1 MFPVSRRVPLDSV
14 VSLLAVAVRNDLA
27 WYTPT
32 RRVSRRATVSP
43 VAARYNVLK
52 LHGLWLRA
60 PRASAYRKKSCKG
73 YGSAREIIEN
83 ASRDSS
89 KREHQRGRR
98 DHASRSDARAPRII
112 DGGTVAG
119 LTDGQLLER
128 FASHRGAEA
137 ELAFTALVMRHGPLV
152 FGVCQSLLRNPHDAE
167 DAFQATF
174 MVLARK
180 AGSIRQPDR
189 LGPWLHG
196 VAHRTAR
203 RLKDKNARRKSHEAE
218 AAVYSDR
225 AHRSNGSSQHPYAL
239 ANQDEIEALHREI
252 ERLPARYKTAIVLC
266 DLQGL
271 THEEAA
277 RRLGRRVGTIS
288 SQVSRARERLRRRL
302 DRRGLAYPG
311 GIVAAAIDSTRPS
324 VLPNALVGSTVK
336 NVMSLS
342 TGLAAGSVP
351 VSIVS
356 LSQGVLRSMLFAKIG
371 LIAAAV
377 VGLGAAATGVG
388 VGVGVV
394 GRAPQPAPHNSPR
407 PSAAR
412 PIRSPSRSPPPQRPT
427 EGRRRTRPRD
437 GIDRPQRNELETDR
451 HGDSC
456 VSRGQQP
463 QLPGRGDRGPN
474 GTPLLSWRV
483 AILPYLGES
492 EKALYG
498 QFKLSE
504 PWDSPHNKA
513 LLAKMPRVYAPA
525 VAKGGEKDK
534 NVTHY
539 LGFVGGA
546 PSSSAIEW

>member
-1 MFPVSRRVPLDSV
+1 MRE
-14 VSLLAVAVRNDLA
+14 
-27 WYTPT
+27 
-32 RRVSRRATVSP
+32 
-43 VAARYNVLK
+43 
-52 LHGLWLRA
+52 LRA
-60 PRASAYRKKSCKG
+60 L
-73 YGSAREIIEN
+73 
-83 ASRDSS
+83 
-89 KREHQRGRR
+89 
-98 DHASRSDARAPRII
+98 I
-112 DGGTVAG
+112 DGGTIAG

-137 ELAFTALVMRHGPLV
+137 ELAFTALVIRHGPLV
-152 FGVCQSLLRNPHDAE
+152 FGVCQSLLRNRHDAE
-167 DAFQATF
+167 DAFQVTF

-189 LGPWLHG
+189 LGPWLLG
-196 VAHRTAR
+196 VAHQTAR
-203 RLKDKNARRKSHEAE
+203 RLKDKNARRKSYEAE

-225 AHRSNGSSQHPYAL
+225 AHPSSGSSQHPSAL
-239 ANQDEIEALHREI
+239 ANHDEIEALHREI

-311 GIVAAAIDSTRPS
+311 GIVAAAIDSTKPS
-324 VLPNALVGSTVK
+324 MLPNVLVGSTVK

-351 VSIVS
+351 GSIVT
-356 LSQGVLRSMLFAKIG
+356 LSQGVLRSMLFAKIR
-371 LIAAAV
+371 LISAAL

-394 GRAPQPAPHNSPR
+394 GRAPQPAP
-407 PSAAR
+407 
-412 PIRSPSRSPPPQRPT
+412 
-427 EGRRRTRPRD
+427 
-437 GIDRPQRNELETDR
+437 
-451 HGDSC
+451 
-456 VSRGQQP
+456 QQP
-463 QLPGRGDRGPN
+463 APERPALNPEPIAVAAASVQGEKTEAEFAPDRETELIVRCATNLKRIAKAIHAYLEANKDNFPAAAIIGPN

-504 PWDSPHNKA
+504 PWDSPNNKD
-513 LLAKMPRVYAPA
+513 LLAKMPKVYALT
-525 VAKGGEKDK
+525 VAKDGEKGK

-539 LGFVGGA
+539 LGFVGGGA
-546 PSSSAIEW
+546 LFDKDRMVSIRSVTDGTSNTLMIAEAVTGVPWTKPEDLTFTGRSLLPRLGGQFKEGFVGVRADGFPRLFKKSLDPTLFVEMITRGGGEPIDLSNAGEGIQVP

>member
-1 MFPVSRRVPLDSV
+1 MRVGV
-14 VSLLAVAVRNDLA
+14 
-27 WYTPT
+27 T
-32 RRVSRRATVSP
+32 RELCA
-43 VAARYNVLK
+43 
-52 LHGLWLRA
+52 
-60 PRASAYRKKSCKG
+60 
-73 YGSAREIIEN
+73 
-83 ASRDSS
+83 
-89 KREHQRGRR
+89 
-98 DHASRSDARAPRII
+98 II

-128 FASHRGAEA
+128 FASQRSAEA

-196 VAHRTAR
+196 VAHQTAR

-218 AAVYSDR
+218 AAVSSDR
-225 AHRSNGSSQHPYAL
+225 AHPSNGSSQPLYAL
-239 ANQDEIEALHREI
+239 ANHDEIEALHREI

-311 GIVAAAIDSTRPS
+311 GIVAAAIESTKPS
-324 VLPNALVGSTVK
+324 VLPKVLVGSTVK

-356 LSQGVLRSMLFAKIG
+356 LSQGVLRSMLFAKIR
-371 LIAAAV
+371 LISAAL

-394 GRAPQPAPHNSPR
+394 GGAPQPAPRQPAPERPALNPEPIAVAAASVPGERTEAEFAPDRETELIVRTATNLKRIANAIHAYLEANNHNFP
-407 PSAAR
+407 PAA
-412 PIRSPSRSPPPQRPT
+412 I
-427 EGRRRTRPRD
+427 
-437 GIDRPQRNELETDR
+437 I
-451 HGDSC
+451 
-456 VSRGQQP
+456 
-463 QLPGRGDRGPN
+463 GPN

-504 PWDSPHNKA
+504 PWDSPNNKV
-513 LLAKMPRVYAPA
+513 LLAKMPKVYAPV
-525 VAKGGEKDK
+525 VAKDGEKDRS
-534 NVTHY
+534 VTHD
-539 LGFVGGA
+539 LGFVGGGA
-546 PSSSAIEW
+546 LFDRDQMVSINSVTDGTSDTLMIAEAVTGVPWTKPEDLAFTGRSLLPQLGGQFKEGFVGVTADGFPRFFKNSLDPTLLVEMITRGGGEIIDLSNAGEGIQVP

>member
-1 MFPVSRRVPLDSV
+1 MRVGV
-14 VSLLAVAVRNDLA
+14 
-27 WYTPT
+27 T
-32 RRVSRRATVSP
+32 RE
-43 VAARYNVLK
+43 
-52 LHGLWLRA
+52 LRA
-60 PRASAYRKKSCKG
+60 
-73 YGSAREIIEN
+73 
-83 ASRDSS
+83 
-89 KREHQRGRR
+89 
-98 DHASRSDARAPRII
+98 II
-112 DGGTVAG
+112 DGGTVTG

-137 ELAFTALVMRHGPLV
+137 EPAFTALVMRHGPLV
-152 FGVCQSLLRNPHDAE
+152 FGVCQSLLRNAHDAE

-189 LGPWLHG
+189 LGPWLYG

-225 AHRSNGSSQHPYAL
+225 ARPSSGSSQNPSAL
-239 ANQDEIEALHREI
+239 ANHDEIEALHREI
-252 ERLPARYKTAIVLC
+252 ERLPARYKAAIVLC

-277 RRLGRRVGTIS
+277 QRLGCRVGTIH

-302 DRRGLAYPG
+302 DRRGLAYPA
-311 GIVAAAIDSTRPS
+311 GIVAAAIDSTKPS
-324 VLPNALVGSTVK
+324 VLPNVLVGSTVK

-351 VSIVS
+351 ASIVT

-371 LIAAAV
+371 LISAAL

-394 GRAPQPAPHNSPR
+394 GRAPQPAP
-407 PSAAR
+407 
-412 PIRSPSRSPPPQRPT
+412 
-427 EGRRRTRPRD
+427 
-437 GIDRPQRNELETDR
+437 
-451 HGDSC
+451 
-456 VSRGQQP
+456 QQP
-463 QLPGRGDRGPN
+463 APNRPALDPEPVAVVAAAAPQPKAEEAPARETELIVLSATKLKRIAKAIHAHLDANDLNFPAAAIIGPN
-474 GTPLLSWRV
+474 GRPLLSWRV

-504 PWDSPHNKA
+504 PWDSPNNKV
-513 LLAKMPRVYAPA
+513 LLAKMPKVYAPA
-525 VAKGGEKDK
+525 VAKDGEKDK
-534 NVTHY
+534 NITHY
-539 LGFVGGA
+539 LGFVGGGA
-546 PSSSAIEW
+546 LFDEGRMVNINSVTDGTSNTLMIAEAVTGVPWTKPEDLAFKGRSLLPQLGGQFKEGFVGVTADGAVRLFKKSLNPRLLVEMITRGATEVIDLSNAGEGIQIP

>member
-1 MFPVSRRVPLDSV
+1 M
-14 VSLLAVAVRNDLA
+14 
-27 WYTPT
+27 
-32 RRVSRRATVSP
+32 
-43 VAARYNVLK
+43 
-52 LHGLWLRA
+52 
-60 PRASAYRKKSCKG
+60 
-73 YGSAREIIEN
+73 
-83 ASRDSS
+83 
-89 KREHQRGRR
+89 
-98 DHASRSDARAPRII
+98 

-128 FASHRGAEA
+128 FASQRGAEA

-189 LGPWLHG
+189 LGPWLYG

-203 RLKDKNARRKSHEAE
+203 RLKEKTARRKSHEAE

-225 AHRSNGSSQHPYAL
+225 ANRLSGSSQHSSAL
-239 ANQDEIEALHREI
+239 ANHDEIEALHREI

-271 THEEAA
+271 THEDAA

-324 VLPNALVGSTVK
+324 VLPNVLVGSTVK
-336 NVMSLS
+336 NVMFLS

-351 VSIVS
+351 VSIVR

-371 LIAAAV
+371 LISAAL

-388 VGVGVV
+388 VGLGVV
-394 GRAPQPAPHNSPR
+394 GRAPQPAPQQTAPERHVPNPEPVAIAAPVQGEKAGAETGPDR
-407 PSAAR
+407 KTELIVRSATNLKRIATA
-412 PIRSPSRSPPPQRPT
+412 ILAYL
-427 EGRRRTRPRD
+427 D
-437 GIDRPQRNELETDR
+437 ANNRNYPAAAI
-451 HGDSC
+451 
-456 VSRGQQP
+456 V
-463 QLPGRGDRGPN
+463 GPD

-513 LLAKMPRVYAPA
+513 LLAKMPRVYAPT

-534 NVTHY
+534 YVTHY
-539 LGFVGGA
+539 LGFVGGGA
-546 PSSSAIEW
+546 LFERDRIVNIRSVDDGTSNTLMIAEALKGVPWTKPEDLAFTGRSLLPQLGDQFEEEFVAAMADGWPRLFKKSIDPTVLVELITRGGKEIIFGSDSGESIEIP

>member
-1 MFPVSRRVPLDSV
+1 MRVG
-14 VSLLAVAVRNDLA
+14 VARE
-27 WYTPT
+27 
-32 RRVSRRATVSP
+32 
-43 VAARYNVLK
+43 
-52 LHGLWLRA
+52 LRA
-60 PRASAYRKKSCKG
+60 
-73 YGSAREIIEN
+73 
-83 ASRDSS
+83 
-89 KREHQRGRR
+89 
-98 DHASRSDARAPRII
+98 II

-128 FASHRGAEA
+128 FASHGGAEA
-137 ELAFTALVMRHGPLV
+137 EPAFTALVMRHGPLV
-152 FGVCQSLLRNPHDAE
+152 FGVCRSLLRNPHDAE
-167 DAFQATF
+167 DAFQVTF

-225 AHRSNGSSQHPYAL
+225 ARPSSGSSQHPAEP
-239 ANQDEIEALHREI
+239 ANHDEIEALHQEI

-288 SQVSRARERLRRRL
+288 SQVSRARERLRSRL

-351 VSIVS
+351 ASIVG
-356 LSQGVLRSMLFAKIG
+356 LSRGVSRSMLLTKIG
-371 LIAAAV
+371 LISAAL
-377 VGLGAAATGVG
+377 VGLGAAATGVV
-388 VGVGVV
+388 VGVGVA
-394 GRAPQPAPHNSPR
+394 GRAPLPAPQQQPAAGHPAVNPEPVAAAPAPR
-407 PSAAR
+407 PKAEEEPAR
-412 PIRSPSRSPPPQRPT
+412 
-427 EGRRRTRPRD
+427 
-437 GIDRPQRNELETDR
+437 ETDLIVR
-451 HGDSC
+451 VGSNMQRIAKGVHGYLEANNLNFPAAAI
-456 VSRGQQP
+456 VSQ
-463 QLPGRGDRGPN
+463 D

-492 EKALYG
+492 EKALYS
-498 QFKLSE
+498 QFKLTE
-504 PWDSPHNKA
+504 PWDSLHNKA
-513 LLAKMPRVYAPA
+513 LLAKMPKVYAA
-525 VAKGGEKDK
+525 VAKSGESDQDI
-534 NVTHY
+534 THY
-539 LGFVGGA
+539 LGIVGGGALFDKDRAVSINSVTDGTSNTLMIAEATTGVPWTKPEDLTFTGSSPLTKLGGQFKEGFVGVTADGFPRFFKKTIDPTLLVDMITRGGGEVIDLSGA
-546 PSSSAIEW
+546 GEGIQVR

>member
-1 MFPVSRRVPLDSV
+1 MRVGV
-14 VSLLAVAVRNDLA
+14 
-27 WYTPT
+27 T
-32 RRVSRRATVSP
+32 RE
-43 VAARYNVLK
+43 
-52 LHGLWLRA
+52 LRA
-60 PRASAYRKKSCKG
+60 
-73 YGSAREIIEN
+73 
-83 ASRDSS
+83 
-89 KREHQRGRR
+89 
-98 DHASRSDARAPRII
+98 II

-119 LTDGQLLER
+119 LSDGQLLER

-203 RLKDKNARRKSHEAE
+203 RLKDKNARRKSYEAE
-218 AAVYSDR
+218 AAVYTDR
-225 AHRSNGSSQHPYAL
+225 ECGSRGSAQHPSAL
-239 ANQDEIEALHREI
+239 ANHDEIEALHREI

-277 RRLGRRVGTIS
+277 RRLGRRASTIS

-302 DRRGLAYPG
+302 DRRGLTFPG
-311 GIVAAAIDSTRPS
+311 GIVAAAIDSTKPS
-324 VLPNALVGSTVK
+324 VLPNALVGFTVK

-342 TGLAAGSVP
+342 TKLAAGSVP
-351 VSIVS
+351 ASIVS
-356 LSQGVLRSMLFAKIG
+356 LSQGVLRSMLFTKIG
-371 LIAAAV
+371 LISAAL
-377 VGLGAAATGVG
+377 VGLGAAATVGG

-394 GRAPQPAPHNSPR
+394 GRALQPAPQPR
-407 PSAAR
+407 APERRDLDPEPVTVAAAAPQKKAVEEEPARETELIVRSATNLKRIADA
-412 PIRSPSRSPPPQRPT
+412 IHAY
-427 EGRRRTRPRD
+427 
-437 GIDRPQRNELETDR
+437 LEANNYFPAAAI
-451 HGDSC
+451 
-456 VSRGQQP
+456 VSR
-463 QLPGRGDRGPN
+463 N

-483 AILPYLGES
+483 AILRYLGES

-513 LLAKMPRVYAPA
+513 LLAKMPKVYVPA
-525 VAKGGEKDK
+525 VAKNGEKDK
-534 NVTHY
+534 NFTHY
-539 LGFVGGA
+539 LGFVGKGA
-546 PSSSAIEW
+546 IFERDKMVTLDSVTDGTSNTLMIVEAVTAVPWTKPEDLEFTGRSLLPRLGGQFKEGFLGVTADGFPRLFKKSLDPTLLVEMITYGGGEVIDLSGAGEGIRIP

>member
-1 MFPVSRRVPLDSV
+1 MRVGV
-14 VSLLAVAVRNDLA
+14 
-27 WYTPT
+27 T
-32 RRVSRRATVSP
+32 RE
-43 VAARYNVLK
+43 
-52 LHGLWLRA
+52 LRA
-60 PRASAYRKKSCKG
+60 
-73 YGSAREIIEN
+73 
-83 ASRDSS
+83 
-89 KREHQRGRR
+89 
-98 DHASRSDARAPRII
+98 II

-152 FGVCQSLLRNPHDAE
+152 FGVCQSMLRNRHDAE

-174 MVLARK
+174 VVLARK

-189 LGPWLHG
+189 LGPWLYG

-203 RLKDKNARRKSHEAE
+203 RLKDKDARRKSHEAE
-218 AAVYSDR
+218 AAVYSER
-225 AHRSNGSSQHPYAL
+225 ARPLNGSDQYPNTL
-239 ANQDEIEALHREI
+239 ANHDEIEALHREI
-252 ERLPARYKTAIVLC
+252 ERLPERYKTALVLC

-302 DRRGLAYPG
+302 DRRGLAYPA

-324 VLPNALVGSTVK
+324 VLPNALVGTTVK

-342 TGLAAGSVP
+342 TGFAAGSLP

-356 LSQGVLRSMLFAKIG
+356 LSRGVSRSMLFAKIG
-371 LIAAAV
+371 LIAAAL
-377 VGLGAAATGVG
+377 VGLGAAATGIG

-394 GRAPQPAPHNSPR
+394 GRAPQPAPQQPAPERAVPNPE
-407 PSAAR
+407 PIAVAA
-412 PIRSPSRSPPPQRPT
+412 SVQGEKTEAESPPERET
-427 EGRRRTRPRD
+427 ELIVRSATNQTR
-437 GIDRPQRNELETDR
+437 IAKAIHAYLEANNLNFPPATI
-451 HGDSC
+451 
-456 VSRGQQP
+456 V
-463 QLPGRGDRGPN
+463 GPN

-492 EKALYG
+492 EKALYK

-513 LLAKMPRVYAPA
+513 LLAKMPKVYAPA
-525 VAKGGEKDK
+525 VAKDGEKGK
-534 NVTHY
+534 YVTHY
-539 LGFVGGA
+539 LGFVGGGALFERDKMVSIQSVTDGTSNTLMIAEAVTGVPWTKPEDLAFTGQSLLPQLGGQFKEGFVGVTADGA
-546 PSSSAIEW
+546 PRLFKKSLNPKSLVEMITRGAGEVIDLSNAGEGIQVP

>member
-1 MFPVSRRVPLDSV
+1 M
-14 VSLLAVAVRNDLA
+14 
-27 WYTPT
+27 
-32 RRVSRRATVSP
+32 RAG
-43 VAARYNVLK
+43 VLRE
-52 LHGLWLRA
+52 LRA
-60 PRASAYRKKSCKG
+60 
-73 YGSAREIIEN
+73 
-83 ASRDSS
+83 
-89 KREHQRGRR
+89 
-98 DHASRSDARAPRII
+98 II

-137 ELAFTALVMRHGPLV
+137 EPAFTALVMRHGPLV

-203 RLKDKNARRKSHEAE
+203 RLKDKNARRKTHEAE
-218 AAVYSDR
+218 AAVSSDR
-225 AHRSNGSSQHPYAL
+225 ARRSSGSSQPPSAL
-239 ANQDEIEALHREI
+239 ANHDEIEALHREI

-277 RRLGRRVGTIS
+277 RRLGRRASTIS

-302 DRRGLAYPG
+302 DRRGLTYPG

-356 LSQGVLRSMLFAKIG
+356 LSRGVLRSMLFAKIG

-388 VGVGVV
+388 VGVV
-394 GRAPQPAPHNSPR
+394 GRAPQPGPPRQQPAPERRALDPEPIAVAAAAPR
-407 PSAAR
+407 PKAEGEEPARETELIVRGATNVQRIAKAIHAYLEANDLNFPAAA
-412 PIRSPSRSPPPQRPT
+412 IS
-427 EGRRRTRPRD
+427 
-437 GIDRPQRNELETDR
+437 
-451 HGDSC
+451 
-456 VSRGQQP
+456 
-463 QLPGRGDRGPN
+463 GPD

-504 PWDSPHNKA
+504 PWDGPHNKA
-513 LLAKMPRVYAPA
+513 LLARMPKVYAPA
-525 VAKGGEKDK
+525 VAKDGEKDK
-534 NVTHY
+534 DVTHY
-539 LGFVGGA
+539 LGFVGKGA
-546 PSSSAIEW
+546 MFERDHMVNLNSVTDGTSNTLMIAEAVTGVPWTKPEDLEFTGRSLLPKLGGQFKEGFVGVTADGFPRLFKKTLDPTLLVEMITRGGGEVIDLANAGEGIQIP